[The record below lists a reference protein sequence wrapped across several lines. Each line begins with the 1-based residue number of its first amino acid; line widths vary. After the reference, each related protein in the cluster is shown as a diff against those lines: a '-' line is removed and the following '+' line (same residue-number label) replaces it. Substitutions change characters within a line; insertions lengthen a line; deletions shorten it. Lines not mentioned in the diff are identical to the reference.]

1 MILVLSAVR
10 RHTAMASPGGNSG
23 GGGWKQ
29 TLVRLM
35 ERHRGLIVVLFC
47 LPASFL
53 FDVVFRL
60 RAWVRR
66 ELLAAPNSHHR
77 RVAEIQARVSEVA
90 GGGGRRRSGRR
101 RIVELEIKEN

>member
-1 MILVLSAVR
+1 
-10 RHTAMASPGGNSG
+10 MASPGGGGGGG

-29 TLVRLM
+29 SLVRLM

-66 ELLAAPNSHHR
+66 ELLAAPNKHSQ
-77 RVAEIQARVSEVA
+77 RVAEIQARVSP
-90 GGGGRRRSGRR
+90 RRGMRSGDGFR
-101 RIVELEIKEN
+101 